1 MMTLQGDWFIA
12 LLASVISVGM
22 FFGLR
27 RFPRVKPNK
36 WELFLVGAF
45 SAAIGI
51 GFHVVIRANV

>member
-12 LLASVISVGM
+12 LLASVISVGI

-27 RFPRVKPNK
+27 RFPRVEPKR

-51 GFHVVIRANV
+51 AFYVVIRANV